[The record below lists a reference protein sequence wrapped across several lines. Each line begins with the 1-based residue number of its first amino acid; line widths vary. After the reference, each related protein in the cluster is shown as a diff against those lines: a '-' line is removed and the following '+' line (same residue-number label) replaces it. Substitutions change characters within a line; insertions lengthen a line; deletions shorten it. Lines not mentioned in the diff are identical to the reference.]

1 MNNKVIGALIACLII
16 IATSFFVL
24 TTNFKNINGNT
35 QTTSSENEKPS
46 ILGNITSFDEAV
58 NAFAFKFYK
67 EFYDDPKNSGNIFI
81 SPYSIFTAL
90 AMTYEGAGNLTAEEM
105 ASVLNIEQDNESF
118 HEYMHTLYE
127 QLNENSEYNI
137 STANA
142 LWPRVGYQLLQDYI
156 NVIETYYGG
165 KVSEVD
171 YSNPEKAAEIINSW
185 VENQT
190 NNLIHNLVPPS
201 AIDPFLTMLIL
212 TNAIY
217 FKGTWEIQ
225 FDEDNTTDRP
235 FTMSSGETINVPTM
249 CLTNTQD
256 VFNYTETNEMQILEL
271 PYSGGEI
278 SMLIFLPREGYDL
291 SNVLE
296 YLDKDTFSDLIE
308 SMNLREVDI
317 YLPKFKIET
326 PLYKLKDYLIDLGM
340 PTAFSSNADFS
351 GIDGNKDLFI
361 SKVLHKAFIEVNEEG
376 TEAAAATAVI
386 MERTID
392 GGGSSSRVTFDCDH
406 PFMFII
412 YHKHSNTILFMG
424 NVDNPLE

>member
-1 MNNKVIGALIACLII
+1 MNEKAIGVII
-16 IATSFFVL
+16 ICSIIITASFLVL
-24 TTNFKNINGNT
+24 TTNFEKGNIEI
-35 QTTSSENEKPS
+35 TSSENETLS
-46 ILGNITSFDEAV
+46 EVGNITSFDEAV
-58 NAFAFKFYK
+58 NAFAFNFYNKFYN
-67 EFYDDPKNSGNIFI
+67 DPENSGNIFL

-90 AMTYEGAGNLTAEEM
+90 AMTYEGAKNLTAEEM

-118 HEYMHTLYE
+118 HEYMHMLYE
-127 QLNENSEYNI
+127 RLNENSEYNI

-142 LWPRVGYQLLQDYI
+142 LWSRVGYQLLQDYI

-165 KVSEVD
+165 EVSEVD

-201 AIDPFLTMLIL
+201 TINPFLTMLIL

-308 SMNLREVDI
+308 SMNQREVDI

-340 PTAFSSNADFS
+340 PTAFSDNADFS
-351 GIDGNKDLFI
+351 GINGNKDLFI

-386 MERTID
+386 MMRKTIN
-392 GGGSSSRVTFDCDH
+392 GGGSSSRITFDCDH
-406 PFMFII
+406 PFLFTI
-412 YHKHSNTILFMG
+412 YHKATNTILFMG
-424 NVDNPLE
+424 NVDNPLG